1 MAVNLG
7 NVSTHNNSV
16 DVAMTF
22 TNDGLAVPQ
31 ELGTHSVAKG
41 SSDIHTD
48 HSKGDMVG
56 ITSDEGT
63 TTKMLFLLTLQLHL
77 LCQAM

>member
-1 MAVNLG
+1 
-7 NVSTHNNSV
+7 
-16 DVAMTF
+16 MTF
-22 TNDGLAVPQ
+22 TNDGLAVPR
-31 ELGTHSVAKG
+31 ELGTHSVAKV

-63 TTKMLFLLTLQLHL
+63 TTKNVVSVNCSVASIVPGNVIVATIMGTG
-77 LCQAM
+77 